1 MAIEERVEIKIFYAH
16 CLERKA
22 FGRGF
27 CSSPKRV
34 KTALEN
40 RCFPAGDARP
50 K

>member
-22 FGRGF
+22 FGPWLSF
-27 CSSPKRV
+27 LSWKRKYDTGKLV
-34 KTALEN
+34 
-40 RCFPAGDARP
+40 FPAGDTRP